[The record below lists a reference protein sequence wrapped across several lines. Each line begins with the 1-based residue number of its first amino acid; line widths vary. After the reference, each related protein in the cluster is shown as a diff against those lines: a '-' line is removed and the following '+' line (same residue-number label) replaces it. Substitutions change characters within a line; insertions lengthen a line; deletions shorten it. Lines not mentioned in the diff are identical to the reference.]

1 MKIQTGHGMITLT
14 ALLAIY
20 SISMVTSLPGLAI
33 SPILGDLKNI
43 FKDAS
48 DLELQM
54 LESLPSFI
62 IVPFILLA
70 GRLSLTLQD
79 PPTRY
84 RLVDHQHHAG
94 SHHLS
99 CWRSRRH
106 QLALRIPRVLPVG
119 DLAVVR
125 F

>member
-62 IVPFILLA
+62 IVPFIRNHYPVPHRKNQA
-70 GRLSLTLQD
+70 DISD
-79 PPTRY
+79 KIHFHMPT
-84 RLVDHQHHAG
+84 
-94 SHHLS
+94 
-99 CWRSRRH
+99 
-106 QLALRIPRVLPVG
+106 
-119 DLAVVR
+119 
-125 F
+125 